1 MFMTLA
7 RPSRG
12 FAYFVATTLGIGFSV
27 ILILLAWF
35 NAIEDVRRTF
45 GFESQFAIDRVNQG
59 VTTSEDA
66 ANDVANL
73 IESLSGRDDQQGPF
87 RRFSRS
93 ILQRY
98 PFIVSISYHPRL
110 HSERDMAPQGEAP
123 AIAKPSPLPM
133 LAVYGSLFGDS
144 FRCLYTVQRRAS
156 AGISEGYDLAR
167 DDRLREALGAAVHG
181 EVVPT
186 PTLVLEGKS
195 RAYVL
200 LKAIGVSSNIA
211 AAPADHSDEV
221 RGFVVVA
228 VDPAAL
234 FADLSLKPGL
244 TVTMVS
250 ESEGVPGR
258 SLVFSKKDVEPQKTL
273 AGLSVFRLDKESSV
287 RFPRYA
293 MKLSLSKSI
302 RLGDIDYGVMV
313 TAIFVGVGGSL
324 LLVALARA
332 REIQAKELE
341 GRNREIELQ
350 VQGQTQE
357 LAQARDQALEASRVK
372 SEFLASMSH
381 EIRTPL
387 NAIIGTAD
395 LLGESHMSP
404 DQRSYVDLLKK
415 AGEALLS
422 LVNDILDL
430 SKIEANQIE
439 LEEVGFNLKELIEQA
454 TEIYALKTDK
464 KGIEL
469 ACQVA
474 PNVPE
479 FVKGDPARL
488 RQILLN
494 LIGNAIK
501 FTERGEI
508 VVRVARFEGQPSGA
522 LLFSV
527 SDSGIGIPRDKYESI
542 FQSFTQVDSSTTR
555 KYGGTGLGL
564 AISKRLVGLMAG
576 RIWVDSEE
584 GKGSTFRFTAWLPDT
599 SPAAGAATHAE
610 DLRVKHVLVVDDN
623 DTNRMILREI
633 LERHDVIVREAA
645 DGLSALKMLRAIK
658 SKGKVFD
665 LVLTDCRMPGIDGFE
680 LAEMINR
687 EGGHTKMVIM
697 LTTSN
702 LSHDLARAKELGLG
716 GYLVKPV
723 KSQELLDA
731 VCGTLAE
738 FPSSQP
744 PKLERALPVFPLI
757 SVLLV
762 EDNPDNRLLFHA
774 YLKET
779 PYRLV
784 KAENGAEALEKFK
797 RENFGLV
804 LMDIQ
809 MPVMD
814 GYSATRAIR
823 SWERGVG
830 RDLTPI
836 IALTAHAVA
845 EDVEKSL
852 AAGCNAHL
860 TKPIKRAL
868 LLQTLE
874 RFCSRPKAIP

>member
-1 MFMTLA
+1 MMLTQL
-7 RPSRG
+7 SRG

-45 GFESQFAIDRVNQG
+45 GFESQFAINRVNQG

-73 IESLSGRDDQQGPF
+73 IESLSGRDDKQGPF
-87 RRFSRS
+87 RRFSRA

-110 HSERDMAPQGEAP
+110 RSERDMVPHGAAP

-133 LAVYGSLFGDS
+133 LAVHGSLFGDS
-144 FRCLYTVQRRAS
+144 FRCLYAVQRRAS

-167 DDRLREALGAAVHG
+167 DDRLRAALGAAVHG

-186 PTLVLEGKS
+186 PTLALEGES

-211 AAPADHSDEV
+211 AAPADRSDEV

-234 FADLSLKPGL
+234 FDLSLKPGL
-244 TVTMVS
+244 TVTLVS

-258 SLVFSKKDVEPQKTL
+258 NLVFEKKDVEPQKTL
-273 AGLSVFRLDKESSV
+273 AGLSVSRLDKESSV

-350 VQGQTQE
+350 VQRQTKE

-395 LLGESHMSP
+395 LLGESRLSP

-430 SKIEANQIE
+430 SKIEANQLE

-584 GKGSTFRFTAWLPDT
+584 GKGSTFRFTACLPDT
-599 SPAAGAATHAE
+599 SPAAGAVTSPE
-610 DLRVKHVLVVDDN
+610 ELRDKHILVVDDN

-633 LERHDVIVREAA
+633 LERNGVIVREAA
-645 DGLSALKMLRAIK
+645 DGLSALKTLRAIK
-658 SKGKVFD
+658 SKGRVFD
-665 LVLTDCRMPGIDGFE
+665 LVLTDCRMPGINGFE
-680 LAEMINR
+680 IAETINR

-697 LTTSN
+697 LTSSN
-702 LSHDLARAKELGLG
+702 LTNDLARAKELGLG

-723 KSQELLDA
+723 KSQELLEA
-731 VCGTLAE
+731 VRGTLAA
-738 FPSSQP
+738 FPSSKP
-744 PKLERALPVFPLI
+744 PKLKLALPVFPLT
-757 SVLLV
+757 SVLLA

-784 KAENGAEALEKFK
+784 EAENGAEALETFK
-797 RENFGLV
+797 RENFSLV
-804 LMDIQ
+804 LMDVQ

-823 SWERGVG
+823 SWERGSG
-830 RDLTPI
+830 RHPTPI

-860 TKPIKRAL
+860 TKPIKRAF

-874 RFCSRPKAIP
+874 RFCSSPKVIP